1 MKKVLITGG
10 GGFIGGHLASKL
22 KNLYEVR
29 SVDLKPYAKWYS
41 FDEELDNR
49 CLDLNNL
56 DACLEATQDID
67 FVFHFACNMGGMG
80 FIEHHKTECMM
91 SVIPDSFML
100 KASKINKVK
109 KFLFSSSACVYPQS
123 LQNTNQVQQ
132 LFEELAYPADSEDG
146 YGWEK
151 LFIERMCRHYFEDYG
166 LDTKVVRFHSIYG
179 PLGTW
184 EGERAKAPAALCR
197 KVIEAKYNNT
207 KEIQIW
213 GDGEQTRSILYIDDC
228 INGFMKVFESDINYP
243 INVGSE
249 HLYSIND
256 IVSTIE
262 KIADIKLDRKYI
274 LDAPLGVRGRNSD
287 SSKLKGLGWKQNYS
301 LEDGLKST
309 YEWIEKQFLEKYK

>member
-22 KNLYEVR
+22 KNSYSVR
-29 SVDLKPYAKWYS
+29 LIDLKPFNKWYS
-41 FDEELDNR
+41 FDENLDNR

-56 DACLEATQDID
+56 DACLEATENID
-67 FVFHFACNMGGMG
+67 FVFHLACNMGGMG

-100 KASKINKVK
+100 KASKINNVK
-109 KFLFSSSACVYPQS
+109 KFLFSSSACVYPQN
-123 LQNTNQVQQ
+123 LQNTNEVQQ

-151 LFIERMCRHYFEDYG
+151 LFIERMCRHYKEDFN
-166 LDTKVVRFHSIYG
+166 LDTRVVRFHSIYG

-184 EGERAKAPAALCR
+184 DGERAKAPAALCR
-197 KVIEAKYNNT
+197 KVIQAKYNNT
-207 KEIQIW
+207 NQIEIW

-228 INGFMKVFESDINYP
+228 IDGFMKVFDSEISFP

-262 KIADIKLDRKYI
+262 KIAGVNLERKYN

-287 SSKLKGLGWKQNYS
+287 SSKLKALGWKQNYS
-301 LEDGLKST
+301 LEEGLRAT
-309 YEWIEKQFLEKYK
+309 YNWIEKQYLEKYK

>member
-10 GGFIGGHLASKL
+10 GGFIGGHLALKL
-22 KNLYEVR
+22 KELFQIR
-29 SVDLKPYAKWYS
+29 SVDSKSFDKWYS
-41 FDEELDNR
+41 FDEDLDNR
-49 CLDLNNL
+49 CLDLNNF
-56 DACLEATQDID
+56 DACVEATQDID
-67 FVFHFACNMGGMG
+67 YVFHFACNMGGMG

-100 KASKINKVK
+100 KASKINNVK

-123 LQNTNQVQQ
+123 LQNTNKVQQ
-132 LFEELAYPADSEDG
+132 LSEELAYPAESEDG

-151 LFIERMCRHYFEDYG
+151 LFIERMCRHYKEDHN

-184 EGERAKAPAALCR
+184 DGERAKAPAALCR
-197 KVIEAKYNNT
+197 KVIEAKYNQTN
-207 KEIQIW
+207 EIEIW

-228 INGFMKVFESDINYP
+228 IDGFMKVFNSDINYP

-249 HLYSIND
+249 NLYSINE

-262 KIADIKLDRKYI
+262 KIAEVKLNRKYI

-287 SSKLKGLGWKQNYS
+287 SSKLKNLGWEQNFT
-301 LEDGLKST
+301 LEKGLRST

>member
-10 GGFIGGHLASKL
+10 GGFIGGHLALKL
-22 KNLYEVR
+22 KELFQIR
-29 SVDLKPYAKWYS
+29 SVDSKSFDKWYS
-41 FDEELDNR
+41 FDKDLDNR
-49 CLDLNNL
+49 CLDLNNF
-56 DACLEATQDID
+56 DACVEATQDID
-67 FVFHFACNMGGMG
+67 YVFHFACNMGGMG

-100 KASKINKVK
+100 KASKMNNVK

-123 LQNTNQVQQ
+123 LQNTNKVQQ
-132 LFEELAYPADSEDG
+132 LSEELAYPADSEDG

-151 LFIERMCRHYFEDYG
+151 LFIERMCRHYKEDHN

-184 EGERAKAPAALCR
+184 DGERAKAPAALCR
-197 KVIEAKYNNT
+197 KVIEAKYNQTN
-207 KEIQIW
+207 KIEIW

-228 INGFMKVFESDINYP
+228 IDGFMKVFNSDINYP

-249 HLYSIND
+249 NLYSINE

-262 KIADIKLDRKYI
+262 KIAEVNLNRKYI

-287 SSKLKGLGWKQNYS
+287 SSKLKNLGWEQNFT
-301 LEDGLKST
+301 LEKGLRFT